1 MLKDTKIESVPAYSD
16 EITRRDMVALYIT
29 PVITGA
35 IFYLIN
41 NYSTNPKED
50 QNIKKSISQS
60 LPDTDSYTS
69 LLMPLFYPFI
79 GAVVTMFIVNL
90 WLAQDSAYKSKK
102 ELYMDLQKVYRVKR
116 NDTSIMFS
124 DASNDKDN
132 LYRFRTIDEKIKL
145 LTKCIADKVKSN
157 YIK

>member
-1 MLKDTKIESVPAYSD
+1 
-16 EITRRDMVALYIT
+16 MVALYIT

-50 QNIKKSISQS
+50 QNIKRSISQS
-60 LPDTDSYTS
+60 LPDTDLYTS
-69 LLMPLFYPFI
+69 LLMPLFCPFI

-102 ELYMDLQKVYRVKR
+102 ELYMDLQKVYRNK
-116 NDTSIMFS
+116 NKDSTTADFQKNTN
-124 DASNDKDN
+124 SNGF
-132 LYRFRTIDEKIKL
+132 LYRFKTIDEKIEL
-145 LTKCIADKVKSN
+145 LLAHASKE
-157 YIK
+157 

>member
-1 MLKDTKIESVPAYSD
+1 
-16 EITRRDMVALYIT
+16 MVSLYIT

-50 QNIKKSISQS
+50 QNIKKSVSQS
-60 LPDTDSYTS
+60 LPDTELNTS
-69 LLMPLFYPFI
+69 MLTYLFYPFI
-79 GAVVTMFIVNL
+79 GILLSTFIVNL

-102 ELYMDLQKVYRVKR
+102 ELYMDLQKVYRIKR

-132 LYRFRTIDEKIKL
+132 FYRFEKI
-145 LTKCIADKVKSN
+145 DKKIFHKDS
-157 YIK
+157 

>member
-1 MLKDTKIESVPAYSD
+1 
-16 EITRRDMVALYIT
+16 MVSLYIT

-50 QNIKKSISQS
+50 QNIKKSVSQS
-60 LPDTDSYTS
+60 LPDTELNTS
-69 LLMPLFYPFI
+69 MLTYLFYPFI
-79 GAVVTMFIVNL
+79 GILLSTFIVNL

-102 ELYMDLQKVYRVKR
+102 ELYMDLQKVYRIKR

-132 LYRFRTIDEKIKL
+132 FYRFRTIDEKIKL

>member
-1 MLKDTKIESVPAYSD
+1 
-16 EITRRDMVALYIT
+16 MVSLYIT

-60 LPDTDSYTS
+60 LPDTDLYTS
-69 LLMPLFYPFI
+69 LLMPLFCPFI

-102 ELYMDLQKVYRVKR
+102 ELYMDLQKVYRVKVL
-116 NDTSIMFS
+116 
-124 DASNDKDN
+124 DASESFK
-132 LYRFRTIDEKIKL
+132 
-145 LTKCIADKVKSN
+145 N
-157 YIK
+157 YINSQKFYYMFKSIDKKIELLNSEINEKEKRQVNIGTQTV